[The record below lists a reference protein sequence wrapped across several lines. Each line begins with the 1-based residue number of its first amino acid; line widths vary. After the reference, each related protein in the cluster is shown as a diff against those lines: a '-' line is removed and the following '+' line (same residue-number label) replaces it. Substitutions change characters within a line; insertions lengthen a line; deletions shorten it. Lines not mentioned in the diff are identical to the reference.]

1 VQQRASFS
9 RFCHQKKYSRANKS
23 RLVPTQSENKNNPVR
38 TSRGLSPHKP
48 KNYYLCTSKR
58 NFMNFQNTREFAQQL
73 DQQDEL
79 YNYRNEFIFPQ
90 VNGKNVIYFT
100 GNSLGLQPK
109 RTKAFVD
116 EVMNDWAKLAVDG
129 HFYADKPWWDYHER
143 FAIPLGEIMGAKPSE
158 ITVMNTLTV
167 NLHLMMVS
175 FYRPTA
181 KKYKIL
187 CEEKAFPSDQYMF
200 QSQADFH
207 AQYLG
212 INPNEIIIEI
222 KRREGEHNIRLE
234 DVLAKIEEIGDELA
248 LVLIGGVNYYTG
260 QVFDMKTITA
270 AAQKTG
276 AYVGWDLAHAAGN
289 IEMNLHDWNVDFAC
303 WCSYKYMNSG
313 PGNASGCFVHE
324 NHHYNAK
331 LPRFA
336 GWWGHNKERRFKMEQ
351 QFEPVHGAD
360 GWQISNLPI
369 LSLAPYLASVEMFA
383 EVGMTKL
390 IKKRNLLTSY
400 LEFILHEIDREI
412 GGAGFEIITPQNQ
425 EERACQLSVYL
436 HGQGRSLFEYL
447 MKNGVITDWRE
458 PNVIRFAP
466 APFYCSFTDMYEFG
480 QILKKGIIG

>member
-1 VQQRASFS
+1 
-9 RFCHQKKYSRANKS
+9 
-23 RLVPTQSENKNNPVR
+23 
-38 TSRGLSPHKP
+38 
-48 KNYYLCTSKR
+48 
-58 NFMNFQNTREFAQQL
+58 MNFQNTREFAQQL
-73 DQQDEL
+73 DAQDEL
-79 YNYRNEFIFPQ
+79 FKYRDEFLFPSI
-90 VNGKNVIYFT
+90 NGKNVIYFT

-109 RTKAFVD
+109 RTQAYVD
-116 EVMNDWAKLAVDG
+116 EVMNDWAKLAVEG

-143 FAIPLGEIMGAKPSE
+143 FAVPLSGIMGAKPSE

-175 FYRPTA
+175 FYRPTP
-181 KKYKIL
+181 KKYKII

-200 QSQADFH
+200 QSQVKFH
-207 AQYLG
+207 G
-212 INPNEIIIEI
+212 FNPSDAIVEI
-222 KRREGEHNIRLE
+222 KRRDGEHNIRHE
-234 DVLAKIEEIGDELA
+234 DIITKIEEVGEELA

-260 QVFDMKTITA
+260 QVFDIKSITEA
-270 AAQKTG
+270 GHKTG

-289 IEMNLHDWNVDFAC
+289 IELELHDWDVDFAC

-324 NHHYNAK
+324 RHHHDND

-336 GWWGHNKERRFKMEQ
+336 GWWGHNKERRFKMEPD
-351 QFEPVHGAD
+351 FDPVHGAD

-383 EVGMTKL
+383 EVGMKKL
-390 IKKRNLLTSY
+390 IQKRNLLTAY

-412 GGAGFEIITPQNQ
+412 DGTEFEIITPQDQ

-436 HGQGRSLFEYL
+436 HGQGRALFEFL

-458 PNVIRFAP
+458 PNVIRLAP
-466 APFYCSFTDMYEFG
+466 APFYCSFEDMYEFG
-480 QILKKGIIG
+480 QILKKGISK